1 MNNQLIFLLNQLAIK
16 NNISLDIDETKIQLL
31 SHPYYPSINS
41 ITDLFN
47 HFEIDNLALKVEND
61 LETFSQLP
69 DTFLGQIKDSKV
81 EELILVTK
89 ANNGVELVF
98 NEKKSEFKSINEF
111 LELWT
116 GILVVIEKPDK
127 KIKGKS
133 GIANYAKKGI
143 IITSFICLGYVFIK
157 SQPSLFQIIH
167 FLLSVIGIYISYLI
181 VQHELGFHSNILD
194 KFCSGQ
200 NKKTNCDAVLSSK
213 GATLFGLFKLSDVGL
228 AYFVSLVVGW
238 LMVAL
243 NGFQANSIFYLL
255 STLTVPFTFFS
266 IYYQWNVVKSWCPLC
281 LTVVSILWLQF
292 GSLFFINSFW
302 EQLIIIDNSYVLFM
316 GGLLAVI
323 ALWSLIQPLL
333 KKEQEFE
340 KLEIEHIKFKRNFNL
355 FKAALNLSNPVN
367 VIIPDT
373 NELVFGNKNANFNIV
388 IVTNPMCGYCKES
401 HQLVEKILSNKEL
414 DLKIIIRFNVS
425 PESIESPGT
434 KITLKILE
442 LYHTSKEEQ
451 CLQSLS
457 DIYGELDA
465 ETWLKKWGETSE
477 RSYLE
482 ILKNEKTWCTANKI
496 NFTPA
501 ILING
506 KQYPKEY
513 GRMDLLYFLEELIE
527 EQEEIASAH
536 PSLVEI

>member
-1 MNNQLIFLLNQLAIK
+1 MNNQLIFLLNHFAKKNYIQLDKEEA
-16 NNISLDIDETKIQLL
+16 KIQLL

-47 HFEIDNLALKVEND
+47 HFDIDNLALKVEND

-181 VQHELGFHSNILD
+181 VQHELGFHSKILD

-482 ILKNEKTWCTANKI
+482 ILKNEKDWCNAHKI

-506 KQYPKEY
+506 RQYPKEY

-527 EQEEIASAH
+527 EQEGIRVSQ
-536 PSLVEI
+536 PDLVKS

>member
-1 MNNQLIFLLNQLAIK
+1 MSNQLIFLLSQFTKK
-16 NNISLDIDETKIQLL
+16 NNVQIDINETKLQLL

-47 HFEIDNLALKVEND
+47 HFDIDNLALKVKNN

-89 ANNGVELVF
+89 VNNGVVLVF
-98 NEKKSEFKSINEF
+98 NEKKSEFKSVNEF

-116 GILVVIEKPDK
+116 GILIVIEKPDK

-133 GIANYAKKGI
+133 GITNYAKKGI
-143 IITSFICLGYVFIK
+143 IITSIICLGYVFIK

-167 FLLSVIGIYISYLI
+167 VLLSVVGIYISYLI
-181 VQHELGFHSNILD
+181 VQHELGFHSKILD

-213 GATLFGLFKLSDVGL
+213 GATLFELFKLSDVGL
-228 AYFVSLVVGW
+228 VYFVSLVVGW
-238 LMVAL
+238 LMMAL

-255 STLTVPFTFFS
+255 STLAVPFTFFS
-266 IYYQWNVVKSWCPLC
+266 LYYQWNVVKSWCPLC

-292 GSLFFINSFW
+292 GSLFLINSFW
-302 EQLIIIDNSYVLFM
+302 KQLIKIDNSYILFM

-323 ALWSLIQPLL
+323 ALWSIMQPLL

-367 VIIPDT
+367 VIISDT
-373 NELVFGNKNANFNIV
+373 NELVFGNKNAKLNIV
-388 IVTNPMCGYCKES
+388 VVTNPMCGYCKES
-401 HQLVEKILSNKEL
+401 HKLVEKILSNKEL
-414 DLKIIIRFNVS
+414 DLKIIIRFNVR
-425 PESIESPGT
+425 PESVDSPGT
-434 KITLKILE
+434 KIALKILE
-442 LYHTSKEEQ
+442 LYHTSNEEQ
-451 CLQSLS
+451 CLRALS
-457 DIYGELDA
+457 DIYGELDS
-465 ETWLKKWGETSE
+465 ESWVKKWGVTSNNDL
-477 RSYLE
+477 LE
-482 ILKNEKTWCTANKI
+482 ILNNEKEWCNKNKI

-527 EQEEIASAH
+527 EQKDLINIQPEMVN
-536 PSLVEI
+536 P